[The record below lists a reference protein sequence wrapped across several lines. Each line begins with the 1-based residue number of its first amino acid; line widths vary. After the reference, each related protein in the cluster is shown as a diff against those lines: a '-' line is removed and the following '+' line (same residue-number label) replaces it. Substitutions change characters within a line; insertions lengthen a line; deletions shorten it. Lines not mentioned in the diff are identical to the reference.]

1 VRGGS
6 IECLWA
12 DRSVTRGAVLA
23 PVAALIP
30 RRIASFEVRFHA
42 SLIAAWTSMLFP
54 LLAAF
59 SMTVVTVLWW
69 MR

>member
-1 VRGGS
+1 MT
-6 IECLWA
+6 L
-12 DRSVTRGAVLA
+12 GAVLA